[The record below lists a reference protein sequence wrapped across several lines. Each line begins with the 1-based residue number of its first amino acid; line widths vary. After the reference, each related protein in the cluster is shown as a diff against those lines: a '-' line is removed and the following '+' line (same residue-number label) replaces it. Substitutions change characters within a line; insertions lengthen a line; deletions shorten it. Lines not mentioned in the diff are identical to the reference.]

1 MVKMFSS
8 TDSSRLFLMENYHMK
23 VITELKGSKLS
34 ANKLLVL
41 VSGVLFYVLA
51 AGQFMFAYYT
61 LVFYGRSS
69 IEGHFEKWNKVM
81 PTGLIDGDIVGNLML
96 GIHLLLAFVITAGGP
111 IQLMP
116 WVRNNFRSFHRW
128 LGRVYI
134 GTAFIASISGLYMIA
149 TRDTLGG
156 IPLKL
161 ANTLD
166 ALLIMLFA
174 VLALRTAR
182 QRKFA
187 LHRKWTLRL
196 FIVVSGVWFIR
207 IWYGFCRVVFE
218 GKIPGSAPNL
228 EGITNI
234 LIGFGSYLLP
244 LVLLELFFMA
254 QKRRDSGFSLLVSAL
269 LAIFMVIM
277 AMGIFSF
284 SQVWLYRLTI

>member
-1 MVKMFSS
+1 MVKMFFS
-8 TDSSRLFLMENYHMK
+8 TDSFWFFLMENHRMK
-23 VITELKGSKLS
+23 VIAGFKGNALS
-34 ANKLLVL
+34 ANGLLVL
-41 VSGVLFYVLA
+41 VSGTLFYVLA
-51 AGQFMFAYYT
+51 VGQFIFAYYT

-81 PTGLIDGDIVGNLML
+81 PTGLINGDMVGNLIL
-96 GIHLLLAFVITAGGP
+96 AIHLFLAVVITVGGP
-111 IQLMP
+111 VQLMP
-116 WVRNNFRSFHRW
+116 WVRNNFRTFHRG
-128 LGRVYI
+128 LGRIYI
-134 GTAFIASISGLYMIA
+134 ITAFIASISGLYMIA

-166 ALLIMLFA
+166 AILIMLFA
-174 VLALRTAR
+174 FLALRTAR

-196 FIVVSGVWFIR
+196 FVVVSGVWFIR
-207 IWYGFCRVVFE
+207 IWYGFCRLVFE

-244 LVLLELFFMA
+244 LFLLELFFMA
-254 QKRRDSGFSLLVSAL
+254 QKRRDNGFSLLVFGL
-269 LAIFMVIM
+269 LLVFMVIM

-284 SQVWLYRLTI
+284 SKVWFYRLTI